1 MPLLLFL
8 LLPLVSCSDNLLY
21 NETTPHISIEV
32 LNRSDTILTTD
43 SVYFQARINPS
54 TSSVK
59 NFFWTVNSK
68 RYPSLQVNTIFDTSG
83 IYNARF
89 YAVDFLGDTL
99 SAGFTISVSN
109 MPVCDSTLHL
119 RFSHGSPIFK
129 WNCRDID
136 GDSLI
141 YDFSFK
147 DKSRT
152 FNATI
157 REDSLQLGYA
167 LRSDYWEVHITA
179 TNSYGFK
186 AKLDSIWG
194 TP

>member
-1 MPLLLFL
+1 MPFLLFL
-8 LLPLVSCSDNLLY
+8 FLPLVSCSDDLLY

-32 LNRSDTILTTD
+32 LNRSDTVLTTD
-43 SVYFQARINPS
+43 SVHFQAKINPS

-68 RYPSLQVNTIFDTSG
+68 KYPYLQIYTIFDTSG
-83 IYNARF
+83 VYNARF

-99 SAGFTISVSN
+99 STGFTISVSN
-109 MPVCDSTLHL
+109 MPVCNSLYLTT
-119 RFSHGSPIFK
+119 FQGSPIFK
-129 WNCRDID
+129 WNCYDVD
-136 GDSLI
+136 GGSLN
-141 YDFSFK
+141 YDFSLK
-147 DKSRT
+147 DKNRT
-152 FNATI
+152 IINTTLW
-157 REDSLQLGYA
+157 EDSLQLGHA
-167 LRSDYWEVHITA
+167 LPSDYWEVHITA

>member
-21 NETTPHISIEV
+21 NEATPHISIEV
-32 LNRSDTILTTD
+32 PNRSDTVLTTD
-43 SVYFQARINPS
+43 SVYFQAKINPS

-59 NFFWTVNSK
+59 NFFWTVNSR
-68 RYPSLQVNTIFDTSG
+68 RYPYLQFKTIFEETG
-83 IYNARF
+83 VYNAGF
-89 YAVDFLGDTL
+89 HAVDFLGDTL
-99 SAGFTISVSN
+99 STGFTISVSN
-109 MPVCDSTLHL
+109 MPVCDSLYLT
-119 RFSHGSPIFK
+119 SSYGSPIFK
-129 WNCRDID
+129 WNCYDVD
-136 GDSLI
+136 GDSLT
-141 YDFSFK
+141 YEFTLK
-147 DKSRT
+147 DKTRT
-152 FNATI
+152 FNTAL

-167 LRSDYWEVHITA
+167 LHRDYWEVHITA